1 MRLATDEAEDIHL
14 RLGGLDFPG
23 DDSGPEPAR
32 PSGVCVVSS
41 AAGGRL
47 AVTSSTRFFRAWTHR
62 SPDSIFGPAS
72 SPVIRNGA
80 FLCFDSE
87 EKAQAECDRLNAQR
101 SDMLVRYS
109 VEPTHI
115 EALLPHRTTKRSPA
129 EAPSFSAL
137 ATVPCLASNRQARA
151 PRSA

>member
-1 MRLATDEAEDIHL
+1 MRQGEFT
-14 RLGGLDFPG
+14 
-23 DDSGPEPAR
+23 
-32 PSGVCVVSS
+32 
-41 AAGGRL
+41 
-47 AVTSSTRFFRAWTHR
+47 VTSSTRFFRVWTHR

-80 FLCFDSE
+80 FLCFESE

-101 SDMLVRYS
+101 SDMQVHYT

-115 EALLPHRTTKRSPA
+115 EALLPQAKARRSPI

-137 ATVPCLASNRQARA
+137 ATAPCLASDRRMHA
-151 PRSA
+151 PRRV